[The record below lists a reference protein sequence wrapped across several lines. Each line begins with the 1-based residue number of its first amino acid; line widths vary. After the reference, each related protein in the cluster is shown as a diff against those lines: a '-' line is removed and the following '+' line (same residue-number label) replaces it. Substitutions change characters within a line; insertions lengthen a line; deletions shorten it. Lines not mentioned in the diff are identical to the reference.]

1 MRTPKASAGRPAPID
16 RIIYSTITLM
26 SVLIVYDG
34 WQTLKLLGVVGVIVG
49 PVLAMFLSHV
59 FSAALAQHVT
69 LGGRLSRPEWFGLIG
84 SEAPFLLLVVPPL
97 GILALLNLTGASL
110 TTAIRVMLWIGTASL
125 GFWSGL
131 AGHRAGLRGWL
142 LALVVAF
149 GLLIGCVVLALQVF
163 LQPGKAF

>member
-1 MRTPKASAGRPAPID
+1 MRPGRLD

-26 SVLIVYDG
+26 SVLIIYDG
-34 WQTLKLLGVVGVIVG
+34 WQTLTIPGVVAVITG

-69 LGGRLSRPEWFGLIG
+69 LGRRLTLAEWAGVIG
-84 SEAPFLLLVVPPL
+84 AEAPFLLIAVPPL
-97 GILALLNLTGASL
+97 AILAVLNLSGVSL
-110 TTAIRVMLWIGTASL
+110 TTAIKVMIWIGTASL

-131 AGHRAGLRGWL
+131 AGYRARLRGGP
-142 LALVVAF
+142 LAVVVLA
-149 GLLIGCVVLALQVF
+149 GLLIGRVVLTLQIF